1 MRGPVAR
8 QENAPSPQLSRVA
21 WLLTSS
27 GLLVTGLLV
36 AATSLIRWWG
46 TCLPSAVYTIACT
59 ARQTGDLAGHDFPQ
73 VGDDLRAAAVLHAI
87 TGLVSALTWL
97 GLLVIGPPYRW
108 CRIGTSI
115 GACGLIITALVELVW
130 HATGWHPLGTNLTWL
145 FVVSSLLLAV
155 INFSPTM
162 QFAAAEAVAS
172 RRRGGAR
179 LSLLLITLVV
189 AGPLGVFVDSLIWR
203 AAFNATS
210 DAGPGEGLVLAPS
223 LVILSIVIIVLC
235 RIDARRASPPNPE
248 RPDYPDRPD
257 LTLAA

>member
-1 MRGPVAR
+1 
-8 QENAPSPQLSRVA
+8 
-21 WLLTSS
+21 LT
-27 GLLVTGLLV
+27 
-36 AATSLIRWWG
+36 
-46 TCLPSAVYTIACT
+46 
-59 ARQTGDLAGHDFPQ
+59 
-73 VGDDLRAAAVLHAI
+73 
-87 TGLVSALTWL
+87 
-97 GLLVIGPPYRW
+97 
-108 CRIGTSI
+108 
-115 GACGLIITALVELVW
+115 ITALVELVW
-130 HATGWHPLGTNLTWL
+130 HTTGWHPLGTNLTWL
-145 FVVSSLLLAV
+145 FVVSWLLLAL

-179 LSLLLITLVV
+179 LSLLLLTLVV

-203 AAFNATS
+203 AAHNATS

-235 RIDARRASPPNPE
+235 RIDARRPGPPRPE